1 MNIVLLLEGLVNI
14 CEQTSQYQGKEY
26 PCANIDMQDRLI
38 SLVKAGISDGKS
50 ELFLKNNGFK
60 SGRVYKLIRKEE
72 QQFLNVVINEKG
84 PKRGIESRKRHSV
97 FIKTIF

>member
-1 MNIVLLLEGLVNI
+1 
-14 CEQTSQYQGKEY
+14 
-26 PCANIDMQDRLI
+26 MQDRLI